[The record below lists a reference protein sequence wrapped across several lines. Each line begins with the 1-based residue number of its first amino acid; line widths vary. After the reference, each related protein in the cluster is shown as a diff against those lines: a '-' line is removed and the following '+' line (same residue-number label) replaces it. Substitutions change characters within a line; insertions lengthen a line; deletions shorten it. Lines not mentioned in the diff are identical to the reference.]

1 MSLSQYILVDEIKR
15 QEQNENYALSQIKK
29 EVESVDEYNEG
40 LEMIIQDMQKI
51 KDELGDFKGKSFVS
65 FGF

>member
-15 QEQNENYALSQIKK
+15 QEQNENYAFSQIKK